1 MPLHCGLRI
10 ADCGL
15 RIADCGC
22 EMRDAE
28 YRLPLTAYRLP
39 PALILS
45 KGLPFTNQLINDFN
59 DLQ

>member
-1 MPLHCGLRI
+1 MPLH
-10 ADCGL
+10 CGL

>member
-1 MPLHCGLRI
+1 
-10 ADCGL
+10 
-15 RIADCGC
+15 
-22 EMRDAE
+22 MRDAE